1 MVFIP
6 ELPGKCIFLHLAA
19 VVCLS
24 TRTAGRRGRR
34 AQRRLVLLAFV
45 VAALSPAI
53 LFARS
58 SATQAGNTNGPD
70 APQSSASA
78 KEPGDA
84 QSAKG
89 SGSISGTV
97 LSADGSEIEG
107 ARVEL
112 SQSDGTG
119 KRIEQSGGN
128 GAFDFTGLPAGTFE
142 LAVSGPGWGTYV
154 SPAIRL
160 GSGEFRIV
168 PHVVLPVVTSAS
180 VTVVGNSAALAE
192 EQVHIAVQQRVLGVF
207 PNFYSSYDWNA
218 PPMGGKQKFQLA
230 LRSAVDPTTFLA
242 DGVVAGVEQKA
253 NVFPSFGGG
262 AEGYSKRYASAY
274 ANSVTNRMLSNA
286 VFPAVFH
293 QDPRYFY
300 RGTGSFSSRAM
311 YAIEAAVMARGDDG
325 RWEPN
330 YSHICGSFAAGAMS
344 NLYYPAENRGAMLTV
359 ANGLVGI
366 AEEAG
371 ANLVREFVLKRFTTR
386 AKEAQTQVEEP

>member
-1 MVFIP
+1 M
-6 ELPGKCIFLHLAA
+6 PG
-19 VVCLS
+19 
-24 TRTAGRRGRR
+24 G
-34 AQRRLVLLAFV
+34 
-45 VAALSPAI
+45 
-53 LFARS
+53 
-58 SATQAGNTNGPD
+58 
-70 APQSSASA
+70 
-78 KEPGDA
+78 E

-97 LSADGSEIEG
+97 LSADGSEIVG
-107 ARVEL
+107 AKVEL

-142 LAVSGPGWGTYV
+142 LAVSGPGWGSYV
-154 SPAIRL
+154 SPSIHL

-168 PHVVLPVVTSAS
+168 PHIVLPVVTSAS

-300 RGTGSFSSRAM
+300 RGTGSSSSRAL